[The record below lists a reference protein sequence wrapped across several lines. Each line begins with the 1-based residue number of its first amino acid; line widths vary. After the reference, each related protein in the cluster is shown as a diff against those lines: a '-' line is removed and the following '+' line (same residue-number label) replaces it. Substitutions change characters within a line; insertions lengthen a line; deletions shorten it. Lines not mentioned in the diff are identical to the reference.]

1 MPTYTIQINEDQ
13 RKILQAALTV
23 IHRHYDE
30 MAADL
35 SHEEIGLLL
44 DMTTNLPSEEE
55 SEPGCLHGFC
65 L

>member
-1 MPTYTIQINEDQ
+1 MQTYTIQINEDQ
-13 RKILQAALTV
+13 RNILQQALTV
-23 IHRHYDE
+23 IHRHYDQ

-35 SHEEIGLLL
+35 SNEEIGLLL
-44 DMTTNLPSEEE
+44 DMVTNLPVEEA